1 MRPSAQ
7 QLYPVFAVLLV
18 AAGSIWLERATR
30 SDDER
35 PPAQQRRDPDFTA
48 ETTRL
53 VAFGK
58 DGRRHFELVA
68 ERVTHYP
75 QSGLTQLERPR
86 LRYQTDGGELEVRA
100 RSGEVFG
107 EGERLVL
114 QGEVRAVRPA
124 GADRPALSFESA
136 SLTVWPDEQRAETSD
151 PVTLT
156 QGVNTAR
163 ADGMKTD
170 NLFGTLELI
179 GNARVHL
186 PRPTRNTP

>member
-1 MRPSAQ
+1 MRPSAE
-7 QLYPVFAVLLV
+7 QLYPVIAVLLV

-30 SDDER
+30 SADER
-35 PPAQQRRDPDFTA
+35 PPAQHRRDPDFTA

-53 VAFGK
+53 VGFGK
-58 DGRRHFELVA
+58 DGRRHFELLA

-75 QSGLTQLERPR
+75 QNGLTQLQKPR
-86 LRYQTDGGELEVRA
+86 LRYDTASGELEVRA
-100 RSGEVFG
+100 HNGEVFG

-114 QGEVRAVRPA
+114 QGDVRATRPA
-124 GADRPALSFESA
+124 SANRPPLSFESA
-136 SLTVWPDEQRAETSD
+136 SLTVWPQDERAETGD

-170 NLFGTLELI
+170 NLFGTLVLI

-186 PRPTRNTP
+186 PRPPRNTP